1 MSQIMAGA
9 VIGGLVVWY
18 WRDDL
23 KRYTDTRTRAA
34 RNRAADLIQTMQ
46 ERAEGMIGATK
57 QRVGSTLQ
65 AGQDAIRPR
74 TP

>member
-1 MSQIMAGA
+1 MWQIMAGA

-23 KRYTDTRTRAA
+23 KRYTDTRAA
-34 RNRAADLIQTMQ
+34 RNRAADVIQTMQ
-46 ERAEGMIGATK
+46 QSAEGLIDATK